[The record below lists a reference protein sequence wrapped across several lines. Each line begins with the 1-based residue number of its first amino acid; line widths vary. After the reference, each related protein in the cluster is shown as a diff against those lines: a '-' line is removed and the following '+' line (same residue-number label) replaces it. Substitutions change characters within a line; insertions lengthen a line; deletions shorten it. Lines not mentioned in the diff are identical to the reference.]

1 MPGRGRL
8 VATAFLLNRGLARQR
23 CADFSAHGPWPRT
36 GRCSPP
42 DHEFFPKPVGRTDDT
57 GPIYGGFADSALAS

>member
-8 VATAFLLNRGLARQR
+8 VATAFLQSRVVTTALRRLFGARTT
-23 CADFSAHGPWPRT
+23 ART

-42 DHEFFPKPVGRTDDT
+42 DHEFFLKPVGRTDDT
-57 GPIYGGFADSALAS
+57 GPIYGGFAR